1 MNKVFTVIVAVM
13 CVFSGSTYA
22 QDTPEPE
29 PAPVPTLAEAL
40 QSVIDA
46 QAEHDRGAVAM
57 QAAALEASQQEA
69 EAAAARQH
77 VLDVQADRDATSA
90 TIVERAQAAVE
101 RLNAIIAEHSGG
113 GQ

>member
-1 MNKVFTVIVAVM
+1 MNKVFAVSVAVM

-22 QDTPEPE
+22 QDTPA